1 MGAVIAPVC
10 ARGVFGEGVVLVEG
24 EGVAS
29 VVDSEGEG
37 VTVVA
42 GGVEVD
48 GAGGVGR
55 LSLERSPQPTVS
67 IAILCSAVIPL
78 TSALLL
84 KTFPAFAFSGTL
96 STV

>member
-1 MGAVIAPVC
+1 M
-10 ARGVFGEGVVLVEG
+10 LG

-42 GGVEVD
+42 GGVEVVD
-48 GAGGVGR
+48 VGGVGR
-55 LSLERSPQPTVS
+55 RSASRSPQPTVS
-67 IAILCSAVIPL
+67 IAMLRSAVMPL

-84 KTFPAFAFSGTL
+84 KTFPGFAFSGIF